1 MTKTFADAP
10 SRRRFL
16 AGALG
21 TAAIAATAGCLD
33 SVLSSSGATPIEPE
47 EPTEPREGTPEEFYY
62 FLEANGI
69 EVDELTRDG
78 DDLLLTY
85 RSEATDVDDSDAE
98 IVVIYE
104 VYKQALVLR
113 GSEVEF
119 LYTEISNPF
128 DGQALGWGIDS
139 DWVHQYDSEEA
150 EDETDD
156 GGDSDDLEE
165 GDVEDS
171 PPGESEGDT
180 GEETHDGDEAEDMN
194 QIMLWNSIM
203 NTKVYEEDL

>member
-1 MTKTFADAP
+1 MTKTFADSS

-16 AGALG
+16 GGALG
-21 TAAIAATAGCLD
+21 AATMAATAGCLD

-85 RSEATDVDDSDAE
+85 RSEATDVDESDAE

-104 VYKQALVLR
+104 VYKQALVHR
-113 GSEVEF
+113 GSAVEF

-128 DGQALGWGIDS
+128 DGQALGWGIDTE
-139 DWVHQYDSEEA
+139 WVHQYDSEDA
-150 EDETDD
+150 ADD
-156 GGDSDDLEE
+156 GDDLES

-171 PPGESEGDT
+171 PPDDGEETT
-180 GEETHDGDEAEDMN
+180 GEETDDGDEEALDMD